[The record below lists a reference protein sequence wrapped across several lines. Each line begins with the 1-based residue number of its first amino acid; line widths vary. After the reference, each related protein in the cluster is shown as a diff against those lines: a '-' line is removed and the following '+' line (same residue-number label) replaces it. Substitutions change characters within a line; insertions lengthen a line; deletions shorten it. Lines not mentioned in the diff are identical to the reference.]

1 MMLLTCLIGIAFSAV
16 FNRLIPGRP
25 NMRRDST
32 PAPDAPK
39 TSWWQCADADFA
51 ATCQAQQQRMSGIK
65 QTDPHFAPN
74 LQLARDSRTIPSS
87 FPEGE
92 LTDHES

>member
-1 MMLLTCLIGIAFSAV
+1 MMLLTCLVGIAFSAV

-32 PAPDAPK
+32 PPPDAPK
-39 TSWWQCADADFA
+39 GSWWCCKPEDFSA
-51 ATCQAQQQRMSGIK
+51 VCQAQQQRMSGIK
-65 QTDPHFAPN
+65 TIEYGHSPN

-87 FPEGE
+87 YAEGE
-92 LTDHES
+92 LTDDAV